1 MERMRVVSVNVG
13 RPETIRHGA
22 REFVTGINKHP
33 AYRTIHVTE
42 QGIEFDVICDEVHHG
57 GPDQAVYAYG
67 AGDYEWWSNQLG
79 RDIPFGTFGDNLT
92 IEGLPSDFNTGDRLL
107 IGDVILEATA
117 PRIPC
122 GTLAA
127 KMQDSGFGMQ
137 FRRAERPGF
146 YFRVLNEGD
155 IAVGDTATLVED
167 STDSISMLEQFR
179 LSYEINPSVRDL
191 QRALDAPIAER
202 MRSKFEARLSAADV

>member
-1 MERMRVVSVNVG
+1 MRVVSVNVG

-33 AYRTIHVTE
+33 ACGAIHVTE
-42 QGIEFDVICDEVHHG
+42 RGLECDVICDEMHHG

-67 AGDYEWWSNQLG
+67 SGDYEWWSNQLG
-79 RDIPFGTFGDNLT
+79 RVIPFGTFGDNLT
-92 IEGLPSDFNTGDRLL
+92 IEGLPSDLNTGDRLL

-122 GTLAA
+122 STLAA
-127 KMQDSGFGMQ
+127 KMQDPAFGVQ

-155 IAVGDTATLVED
+155 IAVGDTVTLVED
-167 STDSISMLEQFR
+167 STDGISMLEQFR
-179 LSYEINPSVRDL
+179 LSYEINPPARDL

-202 MRSKFEARLSAADV
+202 MRSKFEARLSASDA